1 MIIKKNK
8 LQKYLD
14 SLIHYGH
21 KTNELNPKMSSY
33 MLSEENGYHIF
44 DLRKIEESLLLS
56 SSILKQKK
64 IDNQKVLFV
73 GTNKIF
79 SSIIKKKAEEISEL
93 ITEVRGSH
101 ITDTWPKQ
109 ASLAAEGKWDEL
121 KKWQDE
127 LD

>member
-56 SSILKQKK
+56 IA
-64 IDNQKVLFV
+64 VLTCFRAFRA
-73 GTNKIF
+73 NNP
-79 SSIIKKKAEEISEL
+79 L
-93 ITEVRGSH
+93 SH
-101 ITDTWPKQ
+101 
-109 ASLAAEGKWDEL
+109 G
-121 KKWQDE
+121 
-127 LD
+127 